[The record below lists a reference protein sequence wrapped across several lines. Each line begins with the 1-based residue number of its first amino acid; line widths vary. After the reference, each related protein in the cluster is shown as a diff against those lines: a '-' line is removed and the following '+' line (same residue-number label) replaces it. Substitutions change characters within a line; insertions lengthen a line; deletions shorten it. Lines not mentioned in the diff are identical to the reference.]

1 MQVTPQD
8 MSVHRDA
15 LFARLDSSA
24 AAFEKQISSSM
35 SSLYIPQDQALLDFL
50 QDGGIPIPSIEEM
63 EADLARTMD
72 LPEIEKRLAVLKEEH
87 EKNMEN
93 LINRQAW
100 NYEQEQMDKYKAVEG
115 ALQQAGVNP
124 EEETLETVLAFEDKL
139 SEIYD
144 DKFEAAT
151 TRLMHKWEADIIEER
166 TAYEERVAPLLTQKE
181 RFEQA
186 PTGTQPAIMFPFPQ
200 SVKDFNELNPA
211 AKLRVAQFL
220 QAQPTRAEQMAA
232 EQNWKFEVNKL
243 KSLYA
248 SDALFKSE
256 VGSLVVQSRLAV
268 ADPRKR

>member
-1 MQVTPQD
+1 MQITPQD
-8 MSVHRDA
+8 MSAHRDA
-15 LFARLDSSA
+15 LFARLDSAA
-24 AAFEKQISSSM
+24 AAFEKEISSPM
-35 SSLYIPQDQALLDFL
+35 SSLYIPQDEALLDFL

-100 NYEQEQMDKYKAVEG
+100 NYEQEQVDKYKAVEG
-115 ALQQAGVNP
+115 AFQKAGVDP
-124 EEETLETVLAFEDKL
+124 EEETLETVIAFEDKL

-151 TRLMHKWEADIIEER
+151 TRLLQKWEADIVEER
-166 TAYEERVAPLLTQKE
+166 TAYEERVAPLLAQKE
-181 RFEQA
+181 RFEQ
-186 PTGTQPAIMFPFPQ
+186 GTQAPMMFFSFPQ
-200 SVKDFNELNPA
+200 SVKEFNELSPA

-220 QAQPTRAEQMAA
+220 QAPTARAEQMAA
-232 EQNWKFEVNKL
+232 EQNWKYEVNKL
-243 KSLYA
+243 KALYA

-256 VGSLVVQSRLAV
+256 VGSAVLQSRLV
-268 ADPRKR
+268 GGDPRKR